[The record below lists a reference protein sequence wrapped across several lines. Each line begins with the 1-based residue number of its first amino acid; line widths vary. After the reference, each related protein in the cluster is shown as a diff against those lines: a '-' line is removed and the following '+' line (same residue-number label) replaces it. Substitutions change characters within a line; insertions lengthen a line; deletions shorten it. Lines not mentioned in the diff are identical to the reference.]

1 MTKTIAFF
9 QGFYLPYLGG
19 VERYTHNIALKLMAK
34 GHRVIIVTSLHDE
47 KLKTKEVDGLLTI
60 YRLPS
65 HSFWKQRYPFLKKNR
80 DYQALIEE
88 IKKEDIDLYVA
99 NTRFQLPALLGARL
113 ATEAKKPVICIEHG
127 TGYLTLNNALIDKIL
142 SFTERQLIKR
152 IKRDV
157 SDFYGVSQEATS
169 WLKAFDIK
177 GKGILYNAI
186 NAQEILTYP
195 IEKSADKTIISYA
208 GRLQPKLKGVETLL
222 SAFEK
227 MSQDFSQ
234 LELHIAG
241 DGPILE
247 DLKAK
252 HQSASIVFHGKL
264 SHEEVMTLDAR
275 SDIFVLMSKLEGF
288 STALLEAGLLQN
300 LLISTDV
307 GGAREMIP
315 NDDYGYVIENSEEA
329 LMEVLRTVLSNK
341 EQMRQT
347 QLKISEHIKENFTW
361 DQTALAFEKIIEEK
375 TR

>member
-47 KLKTKEVDGLLTI
+47 KLPSKEVDGLLTI

-65 HSFWKQRYPFLKKNR
+65 HSFWKQRYPFLKKNQQ
-80 DYQALIEE
+80 YQKLIEE
-88 IKKEDIDLYVA
+88 IRQEDIDLYVA

-142 SFTERQLIKR
+142 NLTERQLIKR

-157 SDFYGVSQEATS
+157 TDFYGVSQEATN
-169 WLKAFDIK
+169 WLKAFGIE
-177 GKGILYNAI
+177 GKGNLYNAI
-186 NAQEILTYP
+186 NAQEILAFP
-195 IEKSADKTIISYA
+195 IKKSSDKTIISYA

-227 MSQDFSQ
+227 ISQEFDQ

-247 DLKAK
+247 ELKAQYK
-252 HQSASIVFHGKL
+252 SDNIIFHGML
-264 SHEEVMTLDAR
+264 SHEEVMSLDVQ

-307 GGAREMIP
+307 GGAREMMP

-329 LMEVLRTVLSNK
+329 LIEVLRMVLSNK

-361 DQTALAFEKIIEEK
+361 DQTAAAFEKIIEEK
-375 TR
+375 IK